1 MECQVGIIIGSALY
15 SGCVKGLWTTIILHA
30 LIGLIG
36 FCQVLNHICVVT
48 DFLGRRHSNL
58 IYGIGKNLSIIFK

>member
-1 MECQVGIIIGSALY
+1 MECQVGIIIRSALY
-15 SGCVKGLWTTIILHA
+15 AGCVKGLWTTIILHA

-48 DFLGRRHSNL
+48 DFLGRRHVDDL
-58 IYGIGKNLSIIFK
+58 WYGKKFEHHF